1 MSKARQARE
10 AVETLKRGITKLGRN
25 RAVALSP
32 HQQWELTDELEQKA
46 DSLIALLKGMESQ
59 K

>member
-1 MSKARQARE
+1 MSKASQARE
-10 AVETLKRGITKLGRN
+10 AAETIKSGVVQLGRD

-32 HQQWELTDELEQKA
+32 HQQWELTDELEKKL
-46 DSLIALLKGMESQ
+46 DSLISLLKGMESH

>member
-10 AVETLKRGITKLGRN
+10 SAEVIKQGILKLGRR
-25 RAVALSP
+25 RALALSP

-46 DSLIALLKGMESQ
+46 DALVALLKSMESQ